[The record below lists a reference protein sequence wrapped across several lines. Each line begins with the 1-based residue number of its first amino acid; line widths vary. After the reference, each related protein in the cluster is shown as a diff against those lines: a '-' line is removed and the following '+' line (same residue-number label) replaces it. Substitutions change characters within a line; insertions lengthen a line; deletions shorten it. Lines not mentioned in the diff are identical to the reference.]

1 MDTIL
6 QEISN
11 VGITLLVVVMAIVLV
26 KWLDDNYFN
35 NRK

>member
-1 MDTIL
+1 MDIIL